1 MNKKTIFKIIFT
13 IFSALLFLVFT
24 KNKFG
29 PILGTNVKF
38 SLSVFFGPTLAKIFG
53 VAYGTSTIIL
63 THILGLA
70 AGILWP
76 GAKYIYKIKAIKDYL
91 TFLPIIFAGIY
102 FSRIFKKD
110 KRLIFIP
117 LICILLFILNP
128 IGRTVW
134 FYSCFWLIPI
144 LISLF
149 KEKLD
154 KILRLPLF
162 KIYGYSLG
170 AAFVDHGIGS
180 VVFLYFYLPKI
191 SASDWI
197 ASISRVPIERLMIAA
212 GIELCY
218 FAELVIIKAFEK
230 IPVLSKIKS
239 FVFENN

>member
-1 MNKKTIFKIIFT
+1 MKTKTIFKIIFT
-13 IFSALLFLVFT
+13 IFSSVLFLYFT
-24 KNKFG
+24 KIKFG
-29 PILGTNVKF
+29 PILGTSMKF
-38 SLSVFFGPTLAKIFG
+38 SLSVFFGPTLANIFG

-63 THILGLA
+63 THILGLI
-70 AGILWP
+70 AGFFWP
-76 GAKYIYKIKAIKDYL
+76 GAKYIYKIKALKDYF

-102 FSRIFKKD
+102 FSRIFKRD
-110 KRLIFIP
+110 KRLIVIP

-134 FYSCFWLIPI
+134 FYSAFWLIPI

-154 KILRLPLF
+154 KILRFPLF

-170 AAFVDHGIGS
+170 TAFVDHAIGS
-180 VVFLYFYLPKI
+180 VVFLYLLKI
-191 SASDWI
+191 PANFWVEAI
-197 ASISRVPIERLMIAA
+197 PMTIVERLMIAA
-212 GIELCY
+212 GIELFY
-218 FAELVIIKAFEK
+218 FAELVIIKAFGK

>member
-29 PILGTNVKF
+29 PILGTNMKF

-63 THILGLA
+63 THILGLV

-76 GAKYIYKIKAIKDYL
+76 GAKYIYKIKALKDYF

-102 FSRIFKKD
+102 FTKAFKGNK
-110 KRLIFIP
+110 KLIIIP
-117 LICILLFILNP
+117 LLCILLFVINP

-154 KILRLPLF
+154 KILRFPLF

-170 AAFVDHGIGS
+170 AAFVDHAIGS
-180 VVFLYFYLPKI
+180 VVFLYLLKI
-191 SASDWI
+191 PANFWI
-197 ASISRVPIERLMIAA
+197 EAMPMTFVERLMIAA

-218 FAELVIIKAFEK
+218 FAELVMIKAFEK